1 MSSKLEMIE
10 NPQPNHDNLPWCA
23 IRLFSLRW
31 KAVNEYLRENGMETF
46 VPMTYVDYED
56 ENGHVKRK
64 LKPVVSNLVFVRKT
78 VESTLLSDLVY
89 RSPYKMSLIKRNK
102 KDTRIAE
109 IPAGQMEEFKLMCN
123 PEVEMR
129 KFISEEEAKLK
140 AGDPVEVIFGPF
152 KSLSG
157 RLVRQNH
164 KYYLLKEVPGMAV
177 MLKVSRWCCKP
188 VGKKREK

>member
-1 MSSKLEMIE
+1 MSSELEMTE
-10 NPQPNHDNLPWCA
+10 SPQQNNDHLPWCA
-23 IRLFSLRW
+23 IRLFSLQW
-31 KAVNEYLRENGMETF
+31 NAINEYLMGNGMETF

-56 ENGHVKRK
+56 ENGHIKRK

-78 VESTLLSDLVY
+78 VDLTLLSDLVY
-89 RSPYKMSLIKRNK
+89 RSPYKMALVKRSR

-140 AGDPVEVIFGPF
+140 AGDPVEVVFGPF
-152 KSLSG
+152 KGLSG

-164 KYYLLKEVPGMAV
+164 KYYLLKEVPGMGV